1 MRNKIPLLLL
11 AMLSVL
17 ALGGLVLSLSEVQP
31 NRHVTASFCGQ
42 PAQSAPRSIVVAC
55 GDANYGFT
63 DLAWVQWGNP
73 ATYARGVKYV
83 NDCTP
88 TCAAGTFKKTSVT
101 IELYNLRG
109 NRYHTLNGVGFNAG
123 TDNRPVNLNY
133 GS

>member
-17 ALGGLVLSLSEVQP
+17 ALGGLVLSLSEIQP
-31 NRHVTASFCGQ
+31 NRQVTATFCGQ
-42 PAQSAPRSIVVAC
+42 TSSTPRSIVVSCA
-55 GDANYGFT
+55 DANYGFT
-63 DLAWVQWGNP
+63 NLAWEQWGNP
-73 ATYARGVKYV
+73 VTYGHGIKYV

-101 IELYNLRG
+101 IELYNLRD

-123 TDNRPVNLNY
+123 MDNRPIQL
-133 GS
+133 G